1 MTAKIQAYAARVKE
15 MSPSRIASNLKSHE
29 ALLNSDTWEMLPAD
43 LREALEAM
51 GQILRDANTP
61 IDFKQGN

>member
-1 MTAKIQAYAARVKE
+1 MTAQIQAYAARVKE

-29 ALLNSDTWEMLPAD
+29 ALLNSDTWEKLPAD
-43 LREALEAM
+43 LRETLEAM

-61 IDFKQGN
+61 IELK